1 MKTECR
7 PRPRL
12 LPLALLALL
21 ALPTRPAA
29 LAQEEA
35 APEEAAEA
43 AVQVSDLP
51 DPDVASLEPAVAEQ
65 LSEMREFVVREMTET
80 EQRPDQLASS
90 IGELGRLYLA
100 YELYGPADRCLEIAQ
115 GLTARNFSW
124 PYHRAYLAQQ
134 EGRLD
139 EAAALYELSLSIL
152 PTVNPALIR
161 LGQVYG
167 ELNRPVAAEWVLRQ
181 ALANDPTD
189 SAAGATLGEQLVT
202 AKRFDEAAQLLAA
215 ALEQNPGA
223 DRLYYP
229 LALALRGL
237 GREQEARQA
246 MAKRGSVGLRPA
258 DPLIDGLEQKTLGE
272 RVMLLR
278 GRGAYQAG
286 RFEEAAA
293 EFRRALEANPESV
306 PALINLGTT
315 LGRLEDV
322 EGAMEQFRRA
332 IELAPANTTAQLNLG
347 SMLAANGRLEE
358 AITHLEQAALYAQ
371 EDPGIRWE
379 LAEAQRR
386 AGKLEDALLHYQ
398 AAYRLA
404 PPGEMARFREAQVLI
419 ELGRSAE
426 ARDSLEEGL
435 ELIPRSLN
443 LSIVLARILAA
454 TSDLEVRDGVRAQEL
469 ALMVVG
475 AAPTLRAVETAA
487 MAYAE
492 AGLCDKAAE
501 YQHRAI
507 EAAMDRDDQTLV
519 TELQGILERY
529 ENERPCRYPVEPAP

>member
-1 MKTECR
+1 MKIDRRIR
-7 PRPRL
+7 PW
-12 LPLALLALL
+12 LALVALL
-21 ALPTRPAA
+21 ALPLEAA
-29 LAQEEA
+29 AQAPQE
-35 APEEAAEA
+35 APEEEEPGT
-43 AVQVSDLP
+43 VQASDLP
-51 DPDVASLEPAVAEQ
+51 DPDVSGLEPAVANQ
-65 LSEMREFVVREMTET
+65 LSEMRQFVVRELTE
-80 EQRPDQLASS
+80 EERRPDQLAGS

-100 YELYGPADRCLEIAQ
+100 YELYGPAESCLEIAAR
-115 GLTARNFSW
+115 LTPRNFAW

-134 EGRLD
+134 EGRLED
-139 EAAALYELSLSIL
+139 AADLYELSLSIL

-161 LGQVYG
+161 LGQVYS

-189 SAAGATLGEQLVT
+189 SAAGATLGEVLVT
-202 AKRFDEAAQLLAA
+202 AERFEEAAELLST

-246 MAKRGSVGLRPA
+246 MEKRGMVGLRPA
-258 DPLIDGLEQKTLGE
+258 DPLIDGLNEKTLGE

-286 RFEEAAA
+286 RFDEAAA
-293 EFRRALEANPESV
+293 EFRRALEAKPDSI

-322 EGAMEQFRRA
+322 EGATEQFRKA
-332 IELAPANTTAQLNLG
+332 VELAPANSTARLNLG

-358 AITHLEQAALYAQ
+358 AVEHLEQAALYAQ
-371 EDPGIRWE
+371 DDPVIRWE
-379 LAEAQRR
+379 LAETQRR
-386 AGKLEDALLHYQ
+386 AGKLEDALIHYQ
-398 AAYRLA
+398 AASRLS
-404 PPGEMARFREAQVLI
+404 PPGEMARFREAQVLT

-426 ARDSLEEGL
+426 ARDRLEEGL
-435 ELIPRSLN
+435 ALIPRSLN
-443 LSIVLARILAA
+443 LSIALARILAA
-454 TSDLEVRDGVRAQEL
+454 TSELEVRDGVRAQEL

-475 AAPTLRAVETAA
+475 AAPTLRAVETVA

-492 AGLCDKAAE
+492 TGLCDKAAE

-507 EAAMDRDDQTLV
+507 EAAMDRDNQELV
-519 TELQGILERY
+519 AELQRMLERY
-529 ENERPCRYPVEPAP
+529 ENERPCRYLSEEAP